1 MTACLLPSPKSPVEM
16 MEPWPTDDL
25 FYATQLS
32 EEEKARV
39 EQLSPFANYQ
49 EIEWIQQPALLDK
62 VSKCRKALAIIVE
75 QERPQSTEQEEST
88 VNYWTQQLNDF
99 RMKDSGEAYLLNLKA
114 QIEAKYRAAM
124 ADVEAKLQQ
133 SRSNHHQKESYFTQG
148 LQNAQHKLDAIR
160 SHKSKPRIRAEIDLA
175 DAEKPMMY
183 DRQHSKW
190 RDEFKVLK
198 AKLDARKQVWKD
210 EVMARRE
217 AAYQAQQAAAAAAP
231 AKPPLPKPHVVM
243 KRKKEVNTQP
253 LTSNL
258 CAYQYTVS
266 QTDGNGVNTT
276 ATASFAMIPW
286 SPMACLA

>member
-1 MTACLLPSPKSPVEM
+1 MSI
-16 MEPWPTDDL
+16 PWPSDEL

-32 EEEKARV
+32 EEEKALVAR
-39 EQLSPFANYQ
+39 LSPFANYQ
-49 EIEWIQQPALLDK
+49 EIEWIHQSALLEK

-160 SHKSKPRIRAEIDLA
+160 SHKSKPRIRAEMELA

-190 RDEFKVLK
+190 CAEYKALK
-198 AKLDARKQVWKD
+198 AKLDARRRVWYS
-210 EVMARRE
+210 EQMARRE
-217 AAYQAQQAAAAAAP
+217 AAYQAQQAAAAAPLASKP
-231 AKPPLPKPHVVM
+231 ALPKPHVVK
-243 KRKKEVNTQP
+243 KRKEVNTPKP